1 MCIGVQVHAELM
13 WEWIPGSP
21 LRLDW
26 RGHQPGGD
34 FGPKSEYVTGVLT
47 LLPRPFHIQ
56 CGANHS
62 CSTASPAEIEANC
75 PDWNVYSGLNLRDG
89 SKASC
94 GQVLGIYPTICSF
107 QNAVGDR
114 VRSRCRCM
122 CGDSACAKTCNKCTQ
137 CEKKVVKVKV
147 QVNRYCERTQTPV
160 CRMFCLIRVKVRIRI
175 KGMTAIEL

>member
-1 MCIGVQVHAELM
+1 M

-21 LRLDW
+21 SRLDW

-34 FGPKSEYVTGVLT
+34 LGPKSEYVTGVLT
-47 LLPRPFHIQ
+47 LLARPFHIQ
-56 CGANHS
+56 CGAHS
-62 CSTASPAEIEANC
+62 CSTASPAEKQANC
-75 PDWNVYSGLNLRDG
+75 PDWNAHSGLDLGD
-89 SKASC
+89 SKPSC
-94 GQVLGIYPTICSF
+94 GQILTSYPTICSL
-107 QNAVGDR
+107 QSAVGDR
-114 VRSRCRCM
+114 VRSRCRCT

-175 KGMTAIEL
+175 KGMVKENLYGTEC